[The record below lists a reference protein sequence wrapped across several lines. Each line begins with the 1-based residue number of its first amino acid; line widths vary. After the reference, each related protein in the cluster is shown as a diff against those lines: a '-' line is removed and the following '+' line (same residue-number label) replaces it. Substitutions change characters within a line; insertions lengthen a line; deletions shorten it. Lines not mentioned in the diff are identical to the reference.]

1 MAPPVGWSGKATL
14 ASCRCFFPVHL
25 LCAFCVLIC
34 SCCSTVFSSRTPE
47 TSHARY
53 RWVQQDSVFIHHLW
67 SLKAEA
73 GQHVGTQGT
82 CQETCDS
89 ITDLCC
95 LLLTLWPVMA
105 GDFEDWLQHTD
116 DRSSWDP
123 ASENGEERDPP
134 KRDVERELRDQTT
147 KELRVPQR
155 LTEELWWH
163 CAQCWCCDSAACVE
177 GPRLQGGS
185 DTSEWCWSRNGT
197 TNSLSRGLKSGHCW
211 PFLDHAEGRAEV
223 FFVASGD
230 SNYFK

>member
-53 RWVQQDSVFIHHLW
+53 RWVQQDSVLIHHLW

-123 ASENGEERDPP
+123 ASENGEERDSP
-134 KRDVERELRDQTT
+134 KKRCRKGIE
-147 KELRVPQR
+147 
-155 LTEELWWH
+155 
-163 CAQCWCCDSAACVE
+163 
-177 GPRLQGGS
+177 GS
-185 DTSEWCWSRNGT
+185 DYQG
-197 TNSLSRGLKSGHCW
+197 
-211 PFLDHAEGRAEV
+211 AEGTSASDWGAVVALCPVLMLWLSCLCWGAEAPGWV
-223 FFVASGD
+223 RHIRMML
-230 SNYFK
+230 K